1 MSEKAPPT
9 TPAPPEQPGPR
20 RSAKAARGVRAVG
33 RGVSTSARVTGRGA
47 AATARLVGR
56 GTRGGTH
63 RFRTFAASGGAGESG
78 LARLTEMHVVQV
90 AGDAALT
97 VALAGTVFAMPT
109 GQARG
114 QVGLFLLTTMAP
126 FALLAPLI
134 GPVLDRFRHGR
145 RWAIGTTLAVRAFLA
160 WVLAGQV
167 TSGSEW
173 LFPTALGCLM
183 ASKAYAVARAAAVP
197 RLIPSGFSLVSANSR
212 LSIASLV
219 GMALGGA
226 VAGPLSRI
234 GPQWS
239 LRAAF
244 VIYVAATVL
253 AIRLPAQV
261 DSEAQERP
269 EPELAVPD
277 SFEDSEGGPPGAAH
291 TQPLPTRTAP
301 LSVTT
306 GPPAD
311 AVVAGT
317 GLTGRLRALLAVLP
331 SSVRF
336 ALAAC
341 AGARILSGFLTLFLA
356 FLMRV
361 HPLPGWKGPVV
372 LGIAVAAAGVGN
384 ATGSLVGNRLRGPSP
399 ERVAAILPLL
409 GIAATAAA
417 ASFWSIWTAIAVGVV
432 TGLFG
437 QLGKLCLDA
446 LIQRDVPERVR
457 ARVFSVTETVLQM
470 AWVIGG
476 GVGILVPMRA
486 DVGFGVVAAL
496 LTLTLAAA
504 LRLRWSGRTQPLR
517 QPATS

>member
-1 MSEKAPPT
+1 M
-9 TPAPPEQPGPR
+9 
-20 RSAKAARGVRAVG
+20 
-33 RGVSTSARVTGRGA
+33 TGRGA
-47 AATARLVGR
+47 ATTARLLGR
-56 GTRGGTH
+56 GTRGGTNT
-63 RFRTFAASGGAGESG
+63 FRTFAASRGADQSG
-78 LARLTEMHVVQV
+78 LARLTEMHAVQV

-160 WVLAGQV
+160 WVLAGLV
-167 TSGSEW
+167 TSGSAW
-173 LFPTALGCLM
+173 LFPTALVALV

-197 RLIPSGFSLVSANSR
+197 RLIPAGFSLVSANSR
-212 LSIASLV
+212 LSIAGLV

-253 AIRLPAQV
+253 AIRLPARV
-261 DSEAQERP
+261 DSEPPVHADPAPATYPSAATPQRTGGSAP
-269 EPELAVPD
+269 RVPTATAVRARFGSLA
-277 SFEDSEGGPPGAAH
+277 AA
-291 TQPLPTRTAP
+291 LPTA
-301 LSVTT
+301 
-306 GPPAD
+306 
-311 AVVAGT
+311 
-317 GLTGRLRALLAVLP
+317 
-331 SSVRF
+331 VRF

-356 FLMRV
+356 FLMRID
-361 HPLPGWKGPVV
+361 PLPGWKGPIV
-372 LGIAVAAAGVGN
+372 LGIAVASAVVGN
-384 ATGSLVGNRLRGPSP
+384 AAGSLVGSRLRGPRP

-409 GIAATAAA
+409 AIASTLAAAT
-417 ASFWSIWTAIAVGVV
+417 FWSIWTVVVIGLV

-457 ARVFSVTETVLQM
+457 ARVFAVTETVLQM

-476 GVGILVPMRA
+476 GVGIAVPMRA
-486 DVGFGVVAAL
+486 DTGFGIVTVL
-496 LTLTLAAA
+496 LTISLAVA
-504 LRLRWSGRTQPLR
+504 LRVRWSGRPSGSR
-517 QPATS
+517 DPRPATP